1 MKNAMRAVCEN
12 GNAENGEEA
21 PPIECVIV
29 ASQQSDDVT
38 IKISDQGGG
47 ISRENMEKIWYYSFT
62 TIMPQSR
69 PSMDPMGRDE
79 SAPIAGFGYG
89 LPLSRLYARYFGGD
103 LEVISM
109 DGYGTDTFV
118 YLKLLKPD
126 DTRKLTAADA
136 VMPHLPGV

>member
-1 MKNAMRAVCEN
+1 
-12 GNAENGEEA
+12 
-21 PPIECVIV
+21 
-29 ASQQSDDVT
+29 
-38 IKISDQGGG
+38 
-47 ISRENMEKIWYYSFT
+47 MEKIWYYSFT
-62 TIMPQSR
+62 TVEPDRKPEGTAEAKPHSGGGEVGAN
-69 PSMDPMGRDE
+69 PM
-79 SAPIAGFGYG
+79 AGFGYG